1 MSSRQQNAIRQIR
14 EIVLMN
20 LQSIP
25 QRWGASLV
33 IVVGIAGVVAVLVA
47 MLSMSAGLTRTLGT
61 TGRMDRAVVL
71 RGGSTAELSSFL
83 DRALV
88 TLIKQDPAIARH
100 PDGLPFA
107 SGELIVITEVP
118 RKGDGSGANVSLPPC
133 LSFGPVALRTTR
145 PSTSNCTASR
155 SLRPPPIKK
164 EIKERSILNA
174 GDTSKPVESS
184 PA

>member
-25 QRWGASLV
+25 QRLGASLV
-33 IVVGIAGVVAVLVA
+33 FVVGISGVLALLVA

-88 TLIKQDPAIARH
+88 TLIKQDPAIARGR
-100 PDGLPFA
+100 DGLPLA
-107 SGELIVITEVP
+107 SVLPLVFQVDGFCSTPYPPVLGLSLAQWALVAFVLTAVLVPLGIV
-118 RKGDGSGANVSLPPC
+118 RNRRG
-133 LSFGPVALRTTR
+133 R
-145 PSTSNCTASR
+145 
-155 SLRPPPIKK
+155 
-164 EIKERSILNA
+164 
-174 GDTSKPVESS
+174 
-184 PA
+184 